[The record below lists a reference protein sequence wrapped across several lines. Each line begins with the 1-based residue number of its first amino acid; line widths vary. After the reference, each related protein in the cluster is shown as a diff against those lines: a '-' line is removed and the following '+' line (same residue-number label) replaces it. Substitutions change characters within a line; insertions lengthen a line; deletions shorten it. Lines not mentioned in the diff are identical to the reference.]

1 MSSIFW
7 EQIKNKKAVKR
18 LNCRAGAD
26 FEAGMFVENG
36 VKLED
41 KPMFEK
47 YLNRD
52 PRRTKP
58 QNLKTEIYVPI
69 NVK

>member
-26 FEAGMFVENG
+26 FEAGMFDIVQG
-36 VKLED
+36 
-41 KPMFEK
+41 
-47 YLNRD
+47 NRC
-52 PRRTKP
+52 
-58 QNLKTEIYVPI
+58 
-69 NVK
+69 